1 MSNHEN
7 DDFNKKKKLPLTQE
21 ELASKAS
28 DSLTGLKSLA
38 RRENLIAIFKDGF
51 AVGWKF
57 QVPEVF
63 KEALDIRLTPVSMHK
78 QSYNTWTQGHSYSFQ
93 RGDSIKSHAY
103 TEWKDF
109 LNIEE
114 AVSLSVKYCSP
125 AGFVEN
131 VRLNGEFTGV
141 FYSSKSTKSAKKV
154 DNQIINVSN
163 YIYDSGDLT
172 VEILKPNKNK
182 TAVEVIDTISISQVD
197 FVTLLQHGYYWSK
210 PKDKKDTAKIEK
222 IILVS

>member
-1 MSNHEN
+1 M
-7 DDFNKKKKLPLTQE
+7 L
-21 ELASKAS
+21 KAS
-28 DSLTGLKSLA
+28 ESLTGLKSLT
-38 RRENLIAIFKDGF
+38 RRENLIAIFENGF

-57 QVPEVF
+57 QVPDVF
-63 KEALDIRLTPVSMHK
+63 KEALDIRLTPVSVHK
-78 QSYNTWTQGHSYSFQ
+78 QQYNTWTQGHSYSFH

-103 TEWKDF
+103 AEWKDF
-109 LNIEE
+109 LNTEG
-114 AVSLSVKYCSP
+114 AVSLSIKYCSP

-131 VRLNGEFTGV
+131 VRLSGEFTGML
-141 FYSSKSTKSAKKV
+141 YSSKSTKSAKKI
-154 DNQIINVSN
+154 DNQTINASN

-182 TAVEVIDTISISQVD
+182 TAVEVTDTISISQVD

-210 PKDKKDTAKIEK
+210 PKDKNETEKIEK